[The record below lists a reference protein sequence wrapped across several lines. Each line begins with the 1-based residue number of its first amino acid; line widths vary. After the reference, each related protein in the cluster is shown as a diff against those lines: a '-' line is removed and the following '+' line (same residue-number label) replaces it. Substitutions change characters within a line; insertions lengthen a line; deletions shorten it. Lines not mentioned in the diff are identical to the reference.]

1 MLTAA
6 PSAYRAGTQNLRG
19 ALPGLGLIWLSVAAA
34 WVLASAWEPRAG
46 SSFPAFAV
54 MASLLHLLSRAA
66 LHSRAQSKWPIRLGA
81 GLATVCAGYLSL
93 YHFNSI
99 DWVVP

>member
-1 MLTAA
+1 M
-6 PSAYRAGTQNLRG
+6 
-19 ALPGLGLIWLSVAAA
+19 IWLSVAAA

-46 SSFPAFAV
+46 TSLPAFAV

-66 LHSRAQSKWPIRLGA
+66 LRSGAWPAWPIRLGA
-81 GLATVCAGYLSL
+81 GLATLCAGYLSL
-93 YHFNSI
+93 YHFNAI